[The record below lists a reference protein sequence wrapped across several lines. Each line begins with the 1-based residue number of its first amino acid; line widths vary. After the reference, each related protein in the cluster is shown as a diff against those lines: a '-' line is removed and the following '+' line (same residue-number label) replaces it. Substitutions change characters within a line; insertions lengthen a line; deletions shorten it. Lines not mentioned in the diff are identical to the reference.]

1 MRYRSIGAILP
12 AIVTLLSFTNTSAG
26 QVRCVEP
33 KELQAA
39 ISRLSSAAPA
49 PKNEKLSSEAVKLSK
64 DLAADIQKAR
74 IDQPK
79 SEKAQRQLA
88 ETEAEAIQLVC
99 GQIAAAGWPKREEL
113 GDEGALSFLYLLTK
127 ALPAWQQLELYPL
140 VSEAY
145 ARGEI
150 RGGEILAAYV
160 DKLRLALG
168 RRQLYGSQVT
178 INDGFLVMAPI
189 ERASEVDKRR
199 SAFGMQPLRSYERF
213 LELTY
218 RMPLI
223 RAVMEPTQRT
233 AEAVQEKKQQPSVN
247 GLFDAG
253 EEEAIKV
260 QTAYVSLDVVIR
272 ASTDV
277 SPVELEKGDF
287 RLFDNGKPVEI
298 ESFAKTDTPFDIVL
312 LLDLSGST
320 ADKVGLIKK
329 TTRRFIEMKRPD
341 DRVAVVTFHND
352 QTVVSELEADKNVL
366 LERVKKIEGRGGSY
380 IWDAVKFGIDLLE
393 KGPPS
398 NRRKAIVLMSDGG
411 DNLLTY
417 YPTQNKRMGFADLIE
432 AIQRSTVSIFPIFL
446 DTSGDFPASERFY
459 QDSRR
464 TLAYMA
470 EQSAGTLYTARKL
483 EDVAGVYDRVLK
495 DVGTIYTIGF
505 TPDIDENG
513 PEWRPIRVEVPS
525 RPELKLRYRPGY
537 FVR

>member
-1 MRYRSIGAILP
+1 MRYRTIRKLLS
-12 AIVTLLSFTNTSAG
+12 AIVGLLFCAVASAA
-26 QVRCVEP
+26 QERCVQPEQL
-33 KELQAA
+33 KAA
-39 ISRLSSAAPA
+39 IARLSSATPVQ
-49 PKNEKLSSEAVKLSK
+49 KNEKLSSEIIKLSK
-64 DLAADIQKAR
+64 ELAADIQKAR

-79 SEKAQRQLA
+79 SEKAQRELA
-88 ETEAEAIQLVC
+88 ETEAEAVRLIC
-99 GQIAAAGWPKREEL
+99 GRIEASGWPGREEL
-113 GDEGALSFLYLLTK
+113 GDEASLSFLYLLAKT
-127 ALPAWQQLELYPL
+127 LPVRQQLEIYPL

-145 ARGEI
+145 AKGEI
-150 RGGEILAAYV
+150 RGGEVLAAYV

-199 SAFGMQPLRSYERF
+199 AAFGMQPLRSYERF

-223 RAVMEPTQRT
+223 RGVMEPTQRT
-233 AEAVQEKKQQPSVN
+233 SEAASEKKVPTAVS
-247 GLFDAG
+247 GIFDADG
-253 EEEAIKV
+253 EETIKV
-260 QTAYVSLDVVIR
+260 QTAYVSLDVVVR
-272 ASTDV
+272 ASTDSGSV
-277 SPVELEKGDF
+277 NLEKGDL

-298 ESFAKTDTPFDIVL
+298 ESFSKADTPFDIVL

-329 TTRRFIEMKRPD
+329 TTRRFVEMKRPD

-352 QTVVSELEADKNVL
+352 QTVVSELEADKAIL
-366 LERVKKIEGRGGSY
+366 LERIKKIEGRGGSY

-393 KGPPS
+393 DGPPS

-417 YPTQNKRMGFADLIE
+417 YPTQTKRMGFADLIE

-446 DTSGDFPASERFY
+446 DTSGDFPGSERFN

-470 EQSAGTLYTARKL
+470 DQSAGTLYTAKKL

-505 TPDIDENG
+505 TPDVDENG
-513 PEWRPIRVEVPS
+513 PDWHSIRVELPS